1 VVRLAAA
8 KSVNAEDITED
19 LVPVLERTPLGV
31 VQLVLSF

>member
-1 VVRLAAA
+1 V